1 MDYEIIEKRPL
12 FQGYYRIDGYRL
24 RHRRFDGSWS
34 GEMSREVFE
43 RGSAIAVIMVDP
55 DRDAIVMI
63 EQFRMGALAAGMH
76 PWLMEVV
83 AGVIEPGE
91 APEDVARREAVEE
104 SGCALKRLELI
115 TRFLP
120 SPGACSETVTLFCAE
135 VDAST
140 ADGVHGV
147 DSEHE
152 DIKVHVLPIAEA
164 LRLFDENRL
173 DNGIA
178 FIAVAWLARNY
189 TALKARWRPDGAA
202 KPAVA

>member
-34 GEMSREVFE
+34 GEMSRELFE

-55 DRDAIVMI
+55 DRDAVVMI

-91 APEDVARREAVEE
+91 EPEDVARREAVEE
-104 SGCALKRLELI
+104 SGCTLKRVEYI
-115 TRFLP
+115 NRFLP
-120 SPGACSETVTLFCAE
+120 SPGACSEAVTLFCAE
-135 VDAST
+135 VDAAT
-140 ADGVHGV
+140 ADGIHGV

-164 LRLFDENRL
+164 VQLLDENRF

-178 FIAVAWLARNY
+178 LIAVSWLARNY
-189 TALKARWRPDGAA
+189 AALKTRWRPDN
-202 KPAVA
+202 VATPPDA